1 MMYDA
6 FAHRGNE
13 QANSS
18 SAKVALKRDGNRR
31 KAPFPFLFSF
41 FSQCSLFSYGGWL
54 DVLRYITMIDF
65 TITLIYQN
73 VTIHNVD
80 LEIKQSEKMLLIS
93 MQRNLPHA
101 NVLINL
107 AVVNENRN

>member
-1 MMYDA
+1 MRTGIVTGEPVVESSPP
-6 FAHRGNE
+6 FFCFG
-13 QANSS
+13 S

-41 FSQCSLFSYGGWL
+41 FSQCSLFSYCVWL

-80 LEIKQSEKMLLIS
+80 LEIKQSEKNAS
-93 MQRNLPHA
+93 YFYATQFATR
-101 NVLINL
+101 
-107 AVVNENRN
+107 